1 MEELVS
7 QLIKKTLVGG
17 RNTLFQISTEH
28 ILTGDLLQT
37 YNFNRSSINYSN
49 QASKDKGDMID
60 EMHQMLTE
68 IEKRRRKLEE
78 IIEIVSKYQPFPIQ
92 TPYTDFSNATINR

>member
-7 QLIKKTLVGG
+7 RLIKKTLVGAE
-17 RNTLFQISTEH
+17 TLLLQISTEH
-28 ILTGDLLQT
+28 IFDRRPSPT

-49 QASKDKGDMID
+49 HASKDIGDMID

-78 IIEIVSKYQPFPIQ
+78 IIEIAHKYQPFPIQ
-92 TPYTDFSNATINR
+92 TSLQ